1 MRKDAGGDHPDEPM
15 AYGDY
20 PAVFQSA
27 DAQSLAGQRAYI
39 RFAGLELSLV
49 ILGSAL
55 GVVAALLSAT
65 WQAAAVIATIS
76 FIGALITRV
85 TIRLRGDDHAWFDGR
100 AVAESVKTQTWR
112 FMMRAAPFANDDDAS
127 SAFTS
132 ELTDILHARPGVLS
146 EFAPGASAGGQITP
160 RMRTQRTRSLADRLR
175 FYGQHRLAEQ
185 ADWYRGT
192 GLRHRKIAQRWSACA
207 LLAEA
212 AAIVVAVLMIVF
224 KPLADIGLLGLF
236 AAFAAAFSAWAQLG
250 RHAELSKA
258 YGLAYQELLTFLSL
272 VDEVT
277 TEPQLE
283 QLVDA
288 GEGAISREH
297 TMWVARRADP
307 LGRLGPR
314 PSAISRQEGRSRHR
328 QPS

>member
-1 MRKDAGGDHPDEPM
+1 M
-15 AYGDY
+15 AYDDY
-20 PAVFQSA
+20 PPVFQSA
-27 DAQSLAGQRAYI
+27 DGRSLAGQRAYI

-112 FMMRAAPFANDDDAS
+112 FMMRAAPFADDDAS
-127 SAFTS
+127 TAFTS
-132 ELTDILHARPGVLS
+132 ELTDIVHARPGVLS
-146 EFAPGASAGGQITP
+146 DFSPGASAAGQITP
-160 RMRTQRTRSLADRLR
+160 RMRSQRTRSLAERLR
-175 FYGQHRLAEQ
+175 FYAQNRLTEQ

-212 AAIVVAVLMIVF
+212 AAIVIAVLMIVF

-277 TEPQLE
+277 TEAQLE

-314 PSAISRQEGRSRHR
+314 PSAIARQEGRSRHR